1 MDCNCNKEKRSYHF
15 HVCEV
20 VEGKVQ
26 DVMSFRG
33 CLIMLVND
41 RGGNFGADL
50 FLS

>member
-26 DVMSFRG
+26 DVMS
-33 CLIMLVND
+33 IMTLARWPNALPK
-41 RGGNFGADL
+41 NL
-50 FLS
+50 T